1 MMKKILL
8 FVVFGLITSAGFS
21 QVKYKTKVEVGYLHF
36 SYNPVQID
44 PGPNWKGY
52 HLNGENGIDL
62 NAIFGA
68 SLNKKIFL
76 GAGLGYLNFDG
87 INGYSL
93 FGDFQYTPLKTKL
106 SPFVDLRVGYNHI
119 WNQYE
124 NGTGSASGELGLG
137 AKYKLTDKIN
147 IYIQTGFLI
156 TQQSFLVPIRLGFE
170 F

>member
-1 MMKKILL
+1 MKRILL
-8 FVVFGLITSAGFS
+8 FIVFGMITSVGFS
-21 QVKYKTKVEVGYLHF
+21 QVKYNTKIEVSYLHF
-36 SYNPVQID
+36 SYNTVQIE

-52 HLNGENGIDL
+52 YLDDENGIDL
-62 NAIFGA
+62 NAILGV
-68 SLNKKIFL
+68 SLNENIFL
-76 GAGLGYLNFDG
+76 GAGLGYLNFEG

-93 FGDFQYTPLKTKL
+93 FGDFQYIPFKTKF

-124 NGTGSASGELGLG
+124 DGTGSATGELGLG

-147 IYIQTGFLI
+147 IYIQSGFLL
-156 TQQSFLVPIRLGFE
+156 TQQSLFIPIRLGFE